1 MSSLFLHEDLWTIS
15 QVSSINPF
23 QFCFKNKKSLMGA
36 FGFLVNLFGLCQIVG
51 RPQSILDLASTFE
64 CCSFFFF
71 NLFIHLHVQGQ
82 IVMQILWNHYSVNAG
97 NTLPL
102 HTCTHN
108 LHKRCQEKYH
118 PTKKKKKKKVF
129 SHIFK
134 TRVFI
139 SFKKWLLHKSE
150 AQASRITR

>member
-36 FGFLVNLFGLCQIVG
+36 FGFLVNLFGLCQIFG
-51 RPQSILDLASTFE
+51 NSINSLKNTPIYFRSCLHIWMLQL
-64 CCSFFFF
+64 FFL

-118 PTKKKKKKKVF
+118 PTKKRKKKGF
-129 SHIFK
+129 
-134 TRVFI
+134 
-139 SFKKWLLHKSE
+139 
-150 AQASRITR
+150 